1 MKNILANEKGQSF
14 VEFALIL
21 PIILLIVT
29 FSIDIFCYVNTRTIL
44 SSAAVECLAEV
55 SYKDVVD
62 KTVETDINSI
72 LDKNYKTQLKLENV
86 KINFSEKNNLID
98 KSYSFYVYSSE
109 LAESSSKKYWSQ
121 FEKRL
126 SNYKKQEVLL
136 KIDYKMKPITFLG
149 TFFLGKEINISTNE
163 YSKML
168 YAGGYQ
174 P

>member
-1 MKNILANEKGQSF
+1 MRKFLKNEKGQSF
-14 VEFALIL
+14 VEFALVL

-29 FSIDIFCYVNTRTIL
+29 FSMDIFCYVNSKTIL

-55 SYKDVVD
+55 SYKDVVE
-62 KTVETDINSI
+62 KTVEANIKKI
-72 LDKNYKTQLKLENV
+72 LEKNYKGQLSLE
-86 KINFSEKNNLID
+86 KIEIEFSEKNKLID
-98 KSYSFYVYSSE
+98 KKYSFYVYSSE
-109 LAESSSKKYWSQ
+109 LANQNSSKFWSQ

-126 SNYKKQEVLL
+126 SNYKNQEVIL
-136 KIDYKMKPITFLG
+136 KIKYKIKPITFLG
-149 TFFLGKEINISTNE
+149 YLFFGSEINISTNE